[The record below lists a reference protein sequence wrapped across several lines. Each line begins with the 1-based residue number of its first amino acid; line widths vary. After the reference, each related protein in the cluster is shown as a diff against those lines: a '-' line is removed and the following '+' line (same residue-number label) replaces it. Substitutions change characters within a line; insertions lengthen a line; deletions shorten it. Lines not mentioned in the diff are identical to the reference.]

1 MNTAH
6 STLPQQP
13 QVAIIDSNTFAAIG
27 LRSLLKDIMPEITVD
42 CFRSFSELETNDM
55 QLYYHFFVTEHILFT
70 NLQFFRDNKKKTIV
84 LTSTNEPSLVVEKFH
99 SVNVNVSESELVKSL
114 LHLEQSAHAHGN
126 KCPEHTAKGMSKGLS
141 PREIEVLTHIVR
153 GYINKEIADKLCISL
168 STVITHRKNI
178 TEKLKRKSVGA
189 LTVYAVM
196 QGYIDIEEIDKLSD

>member
-42 CFRSFSELETNDM
+42 CFHSFSELETNDM

-126 KCPEHTAKGMSKGLS
+126 KFPEHTAKEMSKGLS

>member
-27 LRSLLKDIMPEITVD
+27 LRSLLKDIMPQITVD

-55 QLYYHFFVTEHILFT
+55 PSYYHFFVTEHILFT

-126 KCPEHTAKGMSKGLS
+126 KFPEHTAKEMSKGLS

>member
-126 KCPEHTAKGMSKGLS
+126 KFPEHTAKEMSKGLS

-178 TEKLKRKSVGA
+178 TKKLKRKSVGA

>member
-1 MNTAH
+1 MNTTH
-6 STLPQQP
+6 PTLPQQP

-114 LHLEQSAHAHGN
+114 LHLEQSAHAHSN
-126 KCPEHTAKGMSKGLS
+126 KFPEHTAKEMSKGLS

>member
-1 MNTAH
+1 MNTTH
-6 STLPQQP
+6 PTLPQQP

-126 KCPEHTAKGMSKGLS
+126 KFPEHTAKEMSKGLS

-178 TEKLKRKSVGA
+178 TVKLKRKSVGA

>member
-126 KCPEHTAKGMSKGLS
+126 KFPEHTAKEMSKGLS

-178 TEKLKRKSVGA
+178 TEKLKRKSVVA

>member
-6 STLPQQP
+6 PTLPQQP

-126 KCPEHTAKGMSKGLS
+126 KFPEHTAKEMSKGLS

-196 QGYIDIEEIDKLSD
+196 QGYTDIEEIDKLSD

>member
-13 QVAIIDSNTFAAIG
+13 QVAIIESNTFAAIG

-99 SVNVNVSESELVKSL
+99 SVNVNVS
-114 LHLEQSAHAHGN
+114 
-126 KCPEHTAKGMSKGLS
+126 
-141 PREIEVLTHIVR
+141 
-153 GYINKEIADKLCISL
+153 
-168 STVITHRKNI
+168 
-178 TEKLKRKSVGA
+178 
-189 LTVYAVM
+189 
-196 QGYIDIEEIDKLSD
+196 

>member
-126 KCPEHTAKGMSKGLS
+126 KFPEHTAKEMSKGLS

-168 STVITHRKNI
+168 STVITQRKNI

>member
-1 MNTAH
+1 M
-6 STLPQQP
+6 
-13 QVAIIDSNTFAAIG
+13 
-27 LRSLLKDIMPEITVD
+27 IMRVWD
-42 CFRSFSELETNDM
+42 
-55 QLYYHFFVTEHILFT
+55 
-70 NLQFFRDNKKKTIV
+70 KKKTIV

-126 KCPEHTAKGMSKGLS
+126 KFPEHTAKEMSKGLS

>member
-114 LHLEQSAHAHGN
+114 LHLEQRAHAHGN
-126 KCPEHTAKGMSKGLS
+126 KFPEHTAKEMSKGLS

-153 GYINKEIADKLCISL
+153 GYINKEIADRLNIGL
-168 STVITHRKNI
+168 TTVISHRKNI
-178 TEKLKRKSVGA
+178 MEKLGLKSVPA
-189 LTVYAVM
+189 LTIYAVM
-196 QGYIDIEEIDKLSD
+196 NGYVDVDKI

>member
-1 MNTAH
+1 MNTSH

-126 KCPEHTAKGMSKGLS
+126 KFPEHTAKEMSKGLS

-168 STVITHRKNI
+168 STVITHRKNN

>member
-1 MNTAH
+1 MHTAH
-6 STLPQQP
+6 STLPQQH
-13 QVAIIDSNTFAAIG
+13 QVAMIDSNTFAATG
-27 LRSLLKDIMPEITVD
+27 LRSLLKDIMPVITVD

-55 QLYYHFFVTEHILFT
+55 QLYYHFFVTAHILFT

-126 KCPEHTAKGMSKGLS
+126 KFPEHTAKEMSKGLS

>member
-126 KCPEHTAKGMSKGLS
+126 KFPEHTAKEMSKGLS

-153 GYINKEIADKLCISL
+153 WYINKEIADKLCISL

>member
-1 MNTAH
+1 VPQIRAMYGGDRARKQNLVEFGFR
-6 STLPQQP
+6 LP
-13 QVAIIDSNTFAAIG
+13 AAFDN
-27 LRSLLKDIMPEITVD
+27 RPLKFEE
-42 CFRSFSELETNDM
+42 FQE
-55 QLYYHFFVTEHILFT
+55 
-70 NLQFFRDNKKKTIV
+70 
-84 LTSTNEPSLVVEKFH
+84 
-99 SVNVNVSESELVKSL
+99 
-114 LHLEQSAHAHGN
+114 
-126 KCPEHTAKGMSKGLS
+126 MSKGLS

>member
-126 KCPEHTAKGMSKGLS
+126 KFPEHTAKEMSKGLS

-168 STVITHRKNI
+168 STVITHRKNN

>member
-13 QVAIIDSNTFAAIG
+13 QVAIIDSNTFAAVG
-27 LRSLLKDIMPEITVD
+27 WRSLLEDIMPQLTVD

-126 KCPEHTAKGMSKGLS
+126 KFPEHTAKEMSKGLS

>member
-6 STLPQQP
+6 PTLPQQP
-13 QVAIIDSNTFAAIG
+13 RVAIIDSNTFAAIG

-42 CFRSFSELETNDM
+42 CFRSFSELETNGM

-99 SVNVNVSESELVKSL
+99 SLNVNVSESDLVKSL

-126 KCPEHTAKGMSKGLS
+126 KFPENTAKEMSRGLS

>member
-6 STLPQQP
+6 PTLPQQP

-126 KCPEHTAKGMSKGLS
+126 KFPEHTAKEMSKGLS

-153 GYINKEIADKLCISL
+153 GYINKEIADRLCISL
-168 STVITHRKNI
+168 STVIAHRKNI